1 MEVIL
6 RRLFTFPSVQSQPR
20 TQVIRPIEW
29 LPWVLALMAYFVL
42 PTYMILGS
50 QIFITILFALSL
62 DLILGYAGIIT
73 LGHAVFFGIGAYTA
87 GLLALA
93 GYNEPVLGLLVAAA
107 VGAAAGV
114 VSGVFVLRTLG
125 FSLIILTLLFVAVL
139 HEAANKANFIT
150 GGVDGLQGVV
160 MGPVL
165 GAFAFDLYGRVAYLY
180 SLTVLFICWYIVRR
194 IVHSPF
200 GLSLIGIRE
209 NQARMRAVGTPVFAR
224 CMTAYT
230 ISAAMAGVAGALLAQ
245 TTEFVSLDTISVER
259 SGIIITVLIL
269 GGVGRIYGAFVG
281 GAVYMI
287 FQDQMSAIDPM
298 YWSFWIGLLLV
309 LVVMFA
315 RGGILGVIDK
325 VLGYI
330 RAKR

>member
-6 RRLFTFPSVQSQPR
+6 RRLFAFPAVDQPR
-20 TQVIRPIEW
+20 PQTIRPIEW
-29 LPWVLALMAYFVL
+29 LPWVLALTAYFVL

-87 GLLALA
+87 GLLALT
-93 GYNEPVLGLLVAAA
+93 GYNEPILGLLVAAA
-107 VGAAAGV
+107 VGAIAGV

-165 GAFAFDLYGRVAYLY
+165 GTFSFDLYGRVAYLY
-180 SLTVLFICWYIVRR
+180 SLTVLFVCWYIVRR

-224 CMTAYT
+224 CMMAYT
-230 ISAAMAGVAGALLAQ
+230 ISAAMAAVAGALLAQ

-287 FQDQMSAIDPM
+287 FQDQMSTIDPM
-298 YWSFWIGLLLV
+298 YWSFWIGLLLI

-315 RGGILGVIDK
+315 RGGILGVVDK
-325 VLGYI
+325 VLGFA
-330 RAKR
+330 RRKR